1 MSEDSSRRISN
12 SAALRQ
18 LGCKADFASP
28 GKSRAWRLLPH
39 GPPRDCSLIPIEE
52 RNIKLN
58 SSYRRIDVDIS
69 FIATREE
76 QVGPAVCL
84 LKPGL
89 RFRFGDCLFGKLPFR
104 AQRYGIRASRDWLWS
119 F

>member
-1 MSEDSSRRISN
+1 MGR
-12 SAALRQ
+12 
-18 LGCKADFASP
+18 
-28 GKSRAWRLLPH
+28 
-39 GPPRDCSLIPIEE
+39 RDCSLIPIEE

-58 SSYRRIDVDIS
+58 SSYRRIDVHIS

-89 RFRFGDCLFGKLPFR
+89 RFRFGDGLLRKLSFG
-104 AQRYGIRASRDWLWS
+104 AERYGIRSSWDWLWI
-119 F
+119 FQRVKILREYPGTIRHCVH